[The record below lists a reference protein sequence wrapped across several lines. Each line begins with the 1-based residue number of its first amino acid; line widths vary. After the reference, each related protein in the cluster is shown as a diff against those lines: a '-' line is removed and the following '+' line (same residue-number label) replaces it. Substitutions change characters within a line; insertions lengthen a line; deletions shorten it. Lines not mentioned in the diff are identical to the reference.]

1 MTTIINGSSPSI
13 TFSDSTTQA
22 TTGLVAG
29 GTIATGTVTTL
40 TTTTISDGT
49 NSTSSTNCIKGAA
62 KVWCNFNGTLSTP
75 ITPRS
80 SYNVTDVTKHGTG
93 DYTINFT
100 NAFANTNYATFISLG
115 PTQGTVA
122 DCAVITS
129 YTTTGVRIST
139 YYLSGTTK
147 VAADYSTICVSI
159 LS

>member
-62 KVWCNFNGTLSTP
+62 KAWCNFNGTLSTP

-80 SYNVTDVTKHGTG
+80 SYNVTNITKNGTG

-139 YYLSGTTK
+139 YYLSGVTK
-147 VAADYSTICVSI
+147 VASDYTTICVSNMG
-159 LS
+159 